1 MTIPLGPVETFLPQ
15 PTRTLNVALP
25 LCGVAAVIAT
35 TGALMAALS
44 TAAPLVRGATLEPA
58 GAVAWQGTLQFETRD
73 ASSGAEIPCKLTFVG
88 AGGTA
93 RPAFTRHDIGRA
105 EGDGIISAY
114 DRVMSTVGHG
124 SVQVPHGR
132 YDIYVSRGPEWD
144 IAIHRDVVI
153 GTVAARIASRLTQ
166 VIDTRGWISGD
177 FHVHA
182 APSPD
187 SSVPLEH
194 RVIEFVSDGVEV
206 LVSTDHN
213 VVTDYQPTVAALGVG
228 KLITTIMGDELT
240 TNGWGHFGAFPLPR
254 DLTAAGQGAV
264 LVHGH
269 SAKDIF
275 GEVRKHARGALIDVH
290 HPRLDGGIGYFS
302 VGEFDPHADRA
313 ARRGFSF
320 DFDAVEVLNGYQD
333 PVRKSVD
340 RTIDDWLGLLN
351 HGHIVTATGNS
362 DTHHLDFNI
371 GGYPRNYVRV
381 SDDHPAAI
389 TPAQIAGALR
399 AHQSFFTT
407 GPFVRLR
414 AGRADIGDVA
424 PARNGRAALQIEV
437 DAAPWMSLD
446 RVILYVDGKEARR
459 WRVPAATT
467 VARFQQTVDVT
478 FPRDGYAVVRVDG
491 DRLMAPVVGDDRTFG
506 VRPLALTNPI
516 FFDVDGNG
524 RYDPA
529 YPHGAH

>member
-1 MTIPLGPVETFLPQ
+1 VK
-15 PTRTLNVALP
+15 RTDRPPAFAVALACVP
-25 LCGVAAVIAT
+25 LVLVLTVWLAG
-35 TGALMAALS
+35 
-44 TAAPLVRGATLEPA
+44 AAPPPAAPATGTLEFD
-58 GAVAWQGTLQFETRD
+58 VRD
-73 ASSGAEIPCKLTFVG
+73 AATGGLIPCKLTFVG
-88 AGGTA
+88 VGGTR
-93 RPAFTRHDIGRA
+93 RPAFTRNDIGRP
-105 EGDGIISAY
+105 EGEGTIAAY
-114 DRVMSTVGHG
+114 DRVLSTVGHG
-124 SVQVPHGR
+124 SLAVPVGH
-132 YDIYVSRGPEWD
+132 YDVYVSRGPEWD
-144 IAIHRDVVI
+144 IAVHHGIEI
-153 GTVAARIASRLTQ
+153 AAAPTTITARLRH

-194 RVIEFVSDGVEV
+194 RVIEFISDGVEV
-206 LVSTDHN
+206 LVSSDHN
-213 VVTDYQPTVAALGVG
+213 VITDYQPTVAALRVG
-228 KLITTIMGDELT
+228 QLITTIMGDELT

-254 DLTAAGQGAV
+254 NLTAAGQGAV
-264 LVHGH
+264 LVHGRN
-269 SAKDIF
+269 AKEMF
-275 GEVRKHARGALIDVH
+275 GEVRKHAPGALIDVH

-302 VGEFDPHADRA
+302 LGELDPHADRA
-313 ARRGFSF
+313 LRRGFSF

-333 PVRKSVD
+333 PVRRSVD

-381 SDDHPAAI
+381 SDDHPAAV

-399 AHQSFFTT
+399 AHQAFFTT
-407 GPFVRLR
+407 GPFVRMR

-424 PARNGRAALQIEV
+424 PAPGGQAALEIEV
-437 DAAPWMSLD
+437 DAAPWMSVD
-446 RVILYVDGKEARR
+446 RIILYVDGKELQR
-459 WRVPAATT
+459 WRVPAAATT
-467 VARFQQTVDVT
+467 TRFRQTV
-478 FPRDGYAVVRVDG
+478 PLSLRRDGYAVVRADG
-491 DRLMAPVVGDDRTFG
+491 DKLMAPVVGDDRTFG

-529 YPHGAH
+529 SRHGSH